1 MTTTV
6 ASLQASIANTIQDS
20 SYTSVTILG
29 FINKCMH
36 YIASKID
43 IKELYLT
50 ADLETVTDGNL
61 IDLPDNFQRD
71 LKRCYNLYTFGWAK
85 VYGSR
90 SLLDSKLGRLDLSG
104 NVDAVAKYS
113 NQLYYQR
120 LPSSAQGLRI
130 YYRAKP
136 ETLEAGDNIPDYID
150 DGYAHDLIHNWV
162 CSKIYNDVEDSM
174 ESDRSNAIYYENL
187 FKDALEDFRVFV
199 GPEDDDPFL
208 IEEVHSKFDF
218 EDYE

>member
-1 MTTTV
+1 MLYEVIT
-6 ASLQASIANTIQDS
+6 
-20 SYTSVTILG
+20 
-29 FINKCMH
+29 H

-130 YYRAKP
+130 YYRI
-136 ETLEAGDNIPDYID
+136 TSYN
-150 DGYAHDLIHNWV
+150 V
-162 CSKIYNDVEDSM
+162 CYTKLLRIELHQSK
-174 ESDRSNAIYYENL
+174 
-187 FKDALEDFRVFV
+187 
-199 GPEDDDPFL
+199 
-208 IEEVHSKFDF
+208 
-218 EDYE
+218 